1 MQQTHQLITTLN
13 TLEKDLKTRYPQAQL
28 LSRGTVFYSDYASQ
42 QAKQDISNLGVAT
55 LLGVILLIV
64 AVFRSLRPL
73 LLCVISI
80 GIGALAGTVATL
92 LIFGELHLM
101 TLVMSMSVIGI
112 SADYTLYYLTE
123 RMVHGNDVSP
133 WQSGESAQCPAAGA
147 AHHRGGVS
155 DYDAR
160 PFPGIRQMAILP
172 PSG

>member
-1 MQQTHQLITTLN
+1 M
-13 TLEKDLKTRYPQAQL
+13 
-28 LSRGTVFYSDYASQ
+28 
-42 QAKQDISNLGVAT
+42 AT

-133 WQSGESAQCPAAGA
+133 WQSPAKVRNALLLALLTTVAAYLIMMLAPSRNSPDGDFCRRRVERLLSDRPVLASVAVPWPAGA
-147 AHHRGGVS
+147 PGSGDGA
-155 DYDAR
+155 DAALA
-160 PFPGIRQMAILP
+160 GSVAAQ
-172 PSG
+172 